1 MKEFKVSIITVTY
14 NSLKELIKTRSS
26 MLSLFEKYPLLLE
39 HIIIDGN
46 SNDGTKN
53 FLEKPLKYNTSYL
66 CEDDNGIYDAMNKGI
81 KLSRGEYILF
91 LNSGDVLNKDFV
103 ENFDLILLDIE
114 KKVDLICWNV
124 VQKFVHKNKFS
135 IIKPNF
141 RKVFIHHQG
150 TLINS
155 NLHFKYMYDLT
166 FKYAS
171 DFDFFKKIF
180 KQKKIIFT
188 YLNKNLTTF
197 YLGGVSNSKNTL
209 LDRHIERLLIL
220 NQEKKLNIFSLIKY
234 WILFLFKTLVIKLF
248 GYESFI
254 ELKNKFSK

>member
-1 MKEFKVSIITVTY
+1 MKEFKLSIITVTY

-26 MLSLFEKYPLLLE
+26 ILLLFEKYPLLIE

-46 SNDGTKN
+46 SNDGTLN
-53 FLEKPLKYNTSYL
+53 FLKKPLKFNTRYL
-66 CEDDNGIYDAMNKGI
+66 CEKDNGIYDAMNKGI

-91 LNSGDVLNKDFV
+91 LNSGDELNKEFIQH
-103 ENFDLILLDIE
+103 FDLILSDIK

-124 VQKFVHKNKFS
+124 IQKFQHKNKFS

-155 NLHFKYMYDLT
+155 NLHSDNLYDLT

-180 KQKKIIFT
+180 RQKKITFT
-188 YLNKNLTTF
+188 YIDKNLTTF
-197 YLGGVSNSKNTL
+197 YLGGVSNSKYTL

-220 NQEKKLNIFSLIKY
+220 NQEKKINISSLIKY
-234 WILFLFKTLVIKLF
+234 WVLFFFKILIINFF
-248 GYESFI
+248 GYETFI
-254 ELKNKFSK
+254 GLKNKLSK

>member
-14 NSLKELIKTRSS
+14 NNLKELIKTRSTI
-26 MLSLFEKYPLLLE
+26 LPLFEKYPLLIE

-53 FLEKPLKYNTSYL
+53 FLEKPLKYNTRYL
-66 CEDDNGIYDAMNKGI
+66 CEKDNGIYDAMNKGI

-91 LNSGDVLNKDFV
+91 LNSGDELNKDFIKT
-103 ENFDLILLDIE
+103 FDLILLDID

-124 VQKFVHKNKFS
+124 VQKFENKNKFS

-155 NLHFKYMYDLT
+155 NLHFEYMYDLT

-171 DFDFFKKIF
+171 DFNFFKKIF
-180 KQKKIIFT
+180 KQKKISFT

-220 NQEKKLNIFSLIKY
+220 NQEKKINIYSLIKY
-234 WILFLFKTLVIKLF
+234 WVLFLFKTFIIKLF
-248 GYESFI
+248 GYETFI
-254 ELKNKFSK
+254 GLKNKFSK